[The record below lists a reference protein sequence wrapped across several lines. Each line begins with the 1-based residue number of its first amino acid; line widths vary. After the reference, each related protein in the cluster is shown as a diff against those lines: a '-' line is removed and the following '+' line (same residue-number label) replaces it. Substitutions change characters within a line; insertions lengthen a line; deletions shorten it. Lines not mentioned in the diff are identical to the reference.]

1 MVPQPRGHK
10 HLLPV
15 AAVGPK
21 PIRLHWFGE
30 IILAG
35 VFLVW
40 WWKGDQVNWPCLIR
54 WACLLVGAIAGQGR
68 GRRERG
74 WESLKLR
81 VEWKCEAKELLVS
94 AVS

>member
-1 MVPQPRGHK
+1 MPQPRGHK

-30 IILAG
+30 IVPAG

-40 WWKGDQVNWPCLIR
+40 WWKGDQVNWPCQEGLP
-54 WACLLVGAIAGQGR
+54 VSGAIVGQGR